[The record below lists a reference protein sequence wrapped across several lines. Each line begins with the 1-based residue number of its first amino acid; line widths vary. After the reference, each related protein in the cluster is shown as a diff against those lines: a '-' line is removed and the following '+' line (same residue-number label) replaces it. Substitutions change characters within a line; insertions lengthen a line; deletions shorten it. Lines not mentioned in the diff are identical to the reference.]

1 MALYSKS
8 ISDIIATTMNKKAA
22 KLAGGGV
29 AKKEKV
35 VKEKKEKVV
44 KGKKVVPALVL
55 GEDGVL
61 VPNAGKIRKP
71 RAPRKKKVVEEVL
84 AGVVPEREES
94 VGGGET
100 VTEDTV
106 MEPVV
111 EEAVEAVEVVEP
123 IEKVAKVTKTKS
135 FKKEKKVRVAKVAG
149 PPKWFMEYAKGM
161 ETAHGV
167 TDNEKIKEVATS
179 KWQEEGM
186 PKRAENERNHH
197 VRRMYS
203 MMFQNK

>member
-8 ISDIIATTMNKKAA
+8 ISDIIATTLSKKAA
-22 KLAGGGV
+22 KIGGGV
-29 AKKEKV
+29 AKKEKAVKEKKEKV
-35 VKEKKEKVV
+35 VKEKK
-44 KGKKVVPALVL
+44 VL
-55 GEDGVL
+55 GE
-61 VPNAGKIRKP
+61 PNAGKIRKP
-71 RAPRKKKVVEEVL
+71 RAPRKKKVVEEVVEEV
-84 AGVVPEREES
+84 AEES

-100 VTEDTV
+100 VVEDTV
-106 MEPVV
+106 MEPVNEPVV
-111 EEAVEAVEVVEP
+111 EEVLEP
-123 IEKVAKVTKTKS
+123 VEKVAKVTKTKS
-135 FKKEKKVRVAKVAG
+135 FKKEKKVRVAKIAG

-161 ETAHGV
+161 ETAHGE

-186 PKRAENERNHH
+186 PKKVENERNHH

>member
-22 KLAGGGV
+22 KLACGGV

-35 VKEKKEKVV
+35 VKEKKEK
-44 KGKKVVPALVL
+44 KVVPALVL
-55 GEDGVL
+55 GEDG
-61 VPNAGKIRKP
+61 PNAGKIRKP

-111 EEAVEAVEVVEP
+111 EEYVEAVEVVEP

-135 FKKEKKVRVAKVAG
+135 FKKEKKVRVAKIAG

>member
-8 ISDIIATTMNKKAA
+8 ISDIIASTMNKKSA
-22 KLAGGGV
+22 KIAGGGV

-44 KGKKVVPALVL
+44 KEKKVVS

-61 VPNAGKIRKP
+61 VPHPGKIRKP
-71 RAPRKKKVVEEVL
+71 RAPRKKKVVEE
-84 AGVVPEREES
+84 VVPEREES

-106 MEPVV
+106 MEPAV
-111 EEAVEAVEVVEP
+111 EKGVEAVEAVEAV
-123 IEKVAKVTKTKS
+123 EKVAKVTKTKS

-167 TDNEKIKEVATS
+167 TDNEKIKEAATS

-186 PKRAENERNHH
+186 PKQAETERNRH

>member
-8 ISDIIATTMNKKAA
+8 ISDIIATTMNKKSV
-22 KLAGGGV
+22 KIAGGGV

-44 KGKKVVPALVL
+44 KEKKVVPALVL

-61 VPNAGKIRKP
+61 VTNSEKIRKP
-71 RAPRKKKVVEEVL
+71 RAPRKKKVVEEV
-84 AGVVPEREES
+84 VVGGEES
-94 VGGGET
+94 VGEGET

-111 EEAVEAVEVVEP
+111 EEDVEVVEVVEP

-167 TDNEKIKEVATS
+167 TDNEKIKEAAAS

-186 PKRAENERNHH
+186 PKQAENERNRH
-197 VRRMYS
+197 VKRMYS